1 LARKR
6 DTIDPFVGQA
16 AYTRPGA
23 TVGTGFP
30 GGEHAGGVG
39 GDAGLESQKTRL
51 VVDVAG
57 GCIDSE
63 VAEGDDREAEEEEEV
78 KGRGRKRELHVGLWG
93 LEMDFTGRIEEEH
106 GLLYSL

>member
-1 LARKR
+1 MAVKIE
-6 DTIDPFVGQA
+6 TSDPVVGQA
-16 AYTRPGA
+16 DYTRPGA
-23 TVGTGFP
+23 AVGTGFP

-63 VAEGDDREAEEEEEV
+63 AAEGDNREAEEEEEV
-78 KGRGRKRELHVGLWG
+78 KRRGRKRELHVVG
-93 LEMDFTGRIEEEH
+93 
-106 GLLYSL
+106 